1 MMVDIAPGPQRLLI
15 FSEFFLFLSLK
26 MEMGFNPRHR
36 AGKQESTAMFFS
48 FLHF

>member
-26 MEMGFNPRHR
+26 MEMGFNPRHH
-36 AGKQESTAMFFS
+36 AGKQESTAMFLS